1 MISLTSLTIGV
12 PHQIFAHME
21 CMIVLLMILPLWL
34 VLAYYLIASGASHV
48 QFGNGF
54 RVSHNIILA
63 MEQAFVAQKVD
74 KD

>member
-1 MISLTSLTIGV
+1 
-12 PHQIFAHME
+12 
-21 CMIVLLMILPLWL
+21 
-34 VLAYYLIASGASHV
+34 V
-48 QFGNGF
+48 QFGNGL